1 MLILNQ
7 TPSDKIT
14 DSTGQPYFV
23 WDQRITL
30 EEVEDG
36 LRNPDPDVRVRFL
49 GRLMRDARPDDV
61 FLFVDADQIAFDW
74 QKVAPFLGRKR
85 EFWTWL
91 LGVWGYLPE
100 PDAR

>member
-1 MLILNQ
+1 
-7 TPSDKIT
+7 
-14 DSTGQPYFV
+14 
-23 WDQRITL
+23 
-30 EEVEDG
+30 
-36 LRNPDPDVRVRFL
+36 
-49 GRLMRDARPDDV
+49 
-61 FLFVDADQIAFDW
+61 LFVDADQIAFDW